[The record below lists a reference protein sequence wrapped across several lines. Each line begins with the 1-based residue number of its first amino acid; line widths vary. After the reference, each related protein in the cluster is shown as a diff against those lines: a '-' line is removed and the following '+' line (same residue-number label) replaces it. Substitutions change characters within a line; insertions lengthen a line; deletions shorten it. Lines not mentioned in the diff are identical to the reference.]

1 MSRQSGAFGRGSPAL
16 CCRRCGANFFHPLL
30 FVTKLGTSPLRLDP
44 FKYWITTCQVTR
56 INQAMMPD
64 VIKYDVQYEYI
75 QSHLISVW
83 YQGVRL
89 IARFLLGVEI
99 TLIRSSNQFG
109 ASCGSLFSFDLTAKT
124 PPGPILTIRNW
135 CCKLCH
141 LQFII
146 ETLGLQNGWIGL
158 PKIGLSK
165 IGFPKIGQSNIGHP
179 NIGHPKMGHP
189 AIGHSKNWWSENW
202 WWVNLWSCRFL
213 PGGNGIKWTTYLK
226 LKKKVD

>member
-1 MSRQSGAFGRGSPAL
+1 M
-16 CCRRCGANFFHPLL
+16 
-30 FVTKLGTSPLRLDP
+30 K
-44 FKYWITTCQVTR
+44 
-56 INQAMMPD
+56 PD

-89 IARFLLGVEI
+89 IARFLFGVEI

-141 LQFII
+141 LKFII

-202 WWVNLWSCRFL
+202 WWVHLWSCRFL

-226 LKKKVD
+226 LKKKSIRFHLITSIYANVSDFMIEECSSKTSRGSFKQQFRCFFLRFILVSL